1 MSLLRHVTSYQ
12 DEEEEQMI
20 DQKPVDWTC
29 KEIRHYLN
37 LLSEIGECDYCG
49 KQLAPDKISAK
60 KPYDGG
66 CLIMLCD
73 KHRHFGEPYEDNTTR
88 CFT

>member
-1 MSLLRHVTSYQ
+1 
-12 DEEEEQMI
+12 MI
-20 DQKPVDWTC
+20 EYRRLNWTC
-29 KEIRHYLN
+29 KEIKRYLN

-49 KQLAPDKISAK
+49 KKLSPDEINGK
-60 KPYDGG
+60 KAYYGG

-73 KHRHFGEPYEDNTTR
+73 KHANLGMPYGDSTTR